1 MPTSRKNAFP
11 SVLDIFKMLISF
23 PAALVCCGHFV
34 PAVSL
39 HRRQHLCAASGL
51 SVAAVGAA
59 GLSHHTLFPLL
70 LVVSLFHCLPV
81 PVSCIASSTL
91 HVSCQL
97 CFAAVSLLGSQNHT
111 SSNELSFCFRSLLPH
126 SLSLSFNPLA
136 SVLPMA
142 IWHHLY
148 TQDMLSLKDVT
159 HNTMQARHAI
169 SILWRLSHEQPEYCG
184 NTSHTPIILNDFL
197 KSNKPS
203 NAWWLLLWYF

>member
-1 MPTSRKNAFP
+1 M
-11 SVLDIFKMLISF
+11 DI
-23 PAALVCCGHFV
+23 PP

-39 HRRQHLCAASGL
+39 QRRQHLCAASGL

-70 LVVSLFHCLPV
+70 LVVSLFHRLPV

-111 SSNELSFCFRSLLPH
+111 SSNELSLCSRSASCH
-126 SLSLSFNPLA
+126 TRSLSFKPLA

-142 IWHHLY
+142 ILHHLY
-148 TQDMLSLKDVT
+148 TQDMLSLIDVV
-159 HNTMQARHAI
+159 HNSMQAWHAI
-169 SILWRLSHEQPEYCG
+169 SILCSSHEQPECCENSG
-184 NTSHTPIILNDFL
+184 RNHTDWFL
-197 KSNKPS
+197 EI
-203 NAWWLLLWYF
+203 